1 MESKEQPNESFSSS
15 FFCLFFSPKPKEGSC
30 LHRHPSLTYLPPL
43 LLPPL
48 LILRFSFPRFFSRLQ
63 REIHPTC
70 AAISVRRAPGFRDHS
85 ESLSMLSIPFS
96 PLYFCC
102 CRGEEQRK
110 THRDIRFLVRGNCR
124 LRTTQTE
131 RRVQLLAKTQQET
144 KGLLLGTSNSTNQ
157 LTMTHS

>member
-102 CRGEEQRK
+102 
-110 THRDIRFLVRGNCR
+110 FLVDFFSRTIYLDLVTSESHIPGQTNC
-124 LRTTQTE
+124 TNTE
-131 RRVQLLAKTQQET
+131 QKNHVSFLIKTIKQKDGSKTQFD
-144 KGLLLGTSNSTNQ
+144 
-157 LTMTHS
+157 